1 MRLLTA
7 GATRRVLL
15 TKRWAFKIPL
25 AHPHCSTSPWKT
37 FAKRLFRGCLANINE
52 QEFTVLQ
59 RVAPELDITFCP
71 VVFHLPFGLLNVMP
85 RCEPLTRD
93 EYFSIYEDLEKYLP
107 DVVEL
112 KLDSFGKLKG
122 RIVVVDYG

>member
-1 MRLLTA
+1 MKLLTV

-25 AHPHCSTSPWKT
+25 AHPCEAPPWKT

-52 QEFTVLQ
+52 QEFMVLP
-59 RVAPELDITFCP
+59 RVAPELDIPFCP

-85 RCEPLTRD
+85 RCEPLTRE
-93 EYFSIYEDLEKYLP
+93 EYFAIYDDLEKYLP
-107 DVVEL
+107 DIVEL

-122 RIVVVDYG
+122 RIVAVDYG